1 MSRPAHQTVRA
12 DSAPP
17 AGASADV
24 IGREETAAYAQLS
37 AMIDALLKAQAAITD
52 ARETL
57 RAMYAGPTASP
68 EVESFLAAEAE
79 DHDIVA
85 HLADAARS
93 LRATHAIVQAHRESF
108 TASGHAPY
116 EAVSDRTST

>member
-1 MSRPAHQTVRA
+1 MSRPAHHPLRA

-17 AGASADV
+17 AEAV
-24 IGREETAAYAQLS
+24 IGHEETAAHAQLS
-37 AMIDALLKAQAAITD
+37 AMIDALFKAQAAIAE
-52 ARETL
+52 ARATL

-79 DHDIVA
+79 DQDIVA

-108 TASGHAPY
+108 TASGRAPY
-116 EAVSDRTST
+116 EAVSGRTNT

>member
-1 MSRPAHQTVRA
+1 MSRAAHQPLRA

-24 IGREETAAYAQLS
+24 IGREETAAHEQLS
-37 AMIDALLKAQAAITD
+37 AMLDSLLKAQGAIAD
-52 ARETL
+52 ARGTL
-57 RAMYAGPTASP
+57 RALYAGPTASP

-79 DHDIVA
+79 DQDIVA

-93 LRATHAIVQAHRESF
+93 LRATHAIVQAHRDNVAAF
-108 TASGHAPY
+108 DLDVY
-116 EAVSDRTST
+116 EAERG